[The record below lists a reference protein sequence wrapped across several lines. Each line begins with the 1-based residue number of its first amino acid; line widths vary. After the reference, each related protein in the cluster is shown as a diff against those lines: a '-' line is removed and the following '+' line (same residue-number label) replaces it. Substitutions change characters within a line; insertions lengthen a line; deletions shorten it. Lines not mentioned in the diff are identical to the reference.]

1 MKQNNNPKL
10 TWQGFHWSFFIN
22 IQGLIL
28 ALRRFEH
35 HLDRDEIYAAKQEL
49 ITATDLMLASSASM
63 ILAGSFSKQEYEE
76 QVRSSMTPPY
86 VKSADFSGLMSWE
99 HSALIR
105 IWKKLT
111 PIFTNLPSE
120 LQVQHEGFTAAYLN
134 LAEAHKAVCA
144 KFGGAD
150 SGSLRFQGN
159 NALETLDK
167 FASNRESLINPKSKE
182 KTESEKKLA
191 CPFH

>member
-1 MKQNNNPKL
+1 MIQNNNPKL

-35 HLDRDEIYAAKQEL
+35 HLDRNEIYAAKQEL

-63 ILAGSFSKQEYEE
+63 ILAASFSKQEYEE
-76 QVRSSMTPPY
+76 QVRTSMTPPY
-86 VKSADFSGLMSWE
+86 VKSSDFSGLMSWE

-111 PIFTNLPSE
+111 PVFADLPLE
-120 LQVQHEGFTAAYLN
+120 LKVQHERFTAAYLN

-150 SGSLRFQGN
+150 SGSLRFQKN

-167 FASNRESLINPKSKE
+167 FASSRESLINPKSKE
-182 KTESEKKLA
+182 KKLA